1 MVKEEIKDAFDEA
14 TVPHQL
20 EFFYGGINEN
30 FIQSCYFLSP
40 NNNNK
45 EFITFLVFDEGQK
58 IMTNNNLSIQIE
70 FGNTFYQ
77 NFNTN

>member
-30 FIQSCYFLSP
+30 FI
-40 NNNNK
+40 
-45 EFITFLVFDEGQK
+45 
-58 IMTNNNLSIQIE
+58 
-70 FGNTFYQ
+70 
-77 NFNTN
+77 